1 MRRRAANA
9 DLEKVVLTENLKDVD
24 QMAKRL
30 QIDKETVIE
39 VSGYRRVSTPPPPCE
54 WIQVKSIILLDQL

>member
-1 MRRRAANA
+1 LRRRAANA

-39 VSGYRRVSTPPPPCE
+39 VSGYR
-54 WIQVKSIILLDQL
+54 